1 MNSPTSSAT
10 SSARSSAWQVGIDIG
25 GTFTDVIAF
34 QPSTGEIAQA
44 KVRSH
49 PDDPIAGLLAALEA
63 VGIPWERVDDL
74 MHGTTMI
81 TNAIVEDR
89 LAEVALIATQG
100 FADTLAIGRQ
110 NRRHLYRLDLEPKA
124 RPQVPEHLRFEVSE
138 RLDVRGEVLTP
149 LTKETIDAAVR
160 AVADS
165 GVAAVAVSLLHAYAN
180 GAHEQQLGERLREVV
195 PYLALSHRISPEA
208 REYERTSTTALSAGV
223 MPLASGYLDR
233 LEESRPAD

>member
-1 MNSPTSSAT
+1 MNS
-10 SSARSSAWQVGIDIG
+10 RWQVGIDIG
-25 GTFTDVIAF
+25 GTFTDVVAF

-49 PDDPIAGLLAALEA
+49 PDDAIAGLLAALEA

-74 MHGTTMI
+74 MHGSTLI

-89 LAEVALIATQG
+89 LAEVALIATEG

-124 RPQVPEHLRFEVSE
+124 RPQVPERLRFEVAE
-138 RLDVRGEVLTP
+138 RLDVHGDVLTP
-149 LTKETIDAAVR
+149 LTRSAIDEAVR

-165 GVAAVAVSLLHAYAN
+165 GVEAVAVSFPEILLCSPPLPPGSAV
-180 GAHEQQLGERLREVV
+180 AH
-195 PYLALSHRISPEA
+195 LALPSSVYGFCLQRRPSVLWPE
-208 REYERTSTTALSAGV
+208 T
-223 MPLASGYLDR
+223 GYTVPPAC
-233 LEESRPAD
+233 SRPPR